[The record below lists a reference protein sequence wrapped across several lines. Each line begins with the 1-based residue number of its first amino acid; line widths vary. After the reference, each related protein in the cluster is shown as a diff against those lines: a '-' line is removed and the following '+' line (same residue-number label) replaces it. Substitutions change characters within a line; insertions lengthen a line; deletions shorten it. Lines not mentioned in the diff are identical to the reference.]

1 MFNSN
6 SLLCYVIRSLANC
19 MSVKKHNISV
29 KLLENAIQKAHNG
42 LYSKSKC
49 VGFLNESIVV

>member
-1 MFNSN
+1 MINSN
-6 SLLCYVIRSLANC
+6 QPVMCCDPKSDQLMY
-19 MSVKKHNISV
+19 VKKHNISL

-49 VGFLNESIVV
+49 MGFLNESIVV